1 MDLQHKSCKPCKTM
15 ALRETTHT
23 ADSDLFRQE
32 LSNIIN
38 VRHPLVQLA
47 QQIDW
52 QSCESRFDGL
62 YAAGLGRPGH
72 PIRLMVGLQL
82 LKHTCNVSDE
92 EVVATWVENPYW
104 QYFCGEQYFR
114 HNLPIDP
121 SLMTGFRKRI
131 GETGCEFILGLTL
144 SAGLAT
150 KTVAKSSLA
159 VVNVDTT
166 VQDKAVTFP
175 TDARLLHKAR
185 IALVRLASKQGI
197 DLRQSY
203 QRIGKIAFV
212 RSQRYAHA
220 RQINRAAA
228 HTRKLRTYLGR
239 VIRDIGRKMTVDGQE
254 SSRMTK
260 LLQVAARIHSQPRKR
275 CEGDPPKLYSV
286 HAPEVECIAKG
297 KAHKQYEFG
306 VKVGIVSTSKES
318 FVLAL
323 KSLPG
328 NPYDGHTLQ
337 SCIDQATRVSGIA
350 PKEAYA
356 DRGYRGHG
364 CNTDSFK
371 VWISGSKR
379 GVTAAIQRKLKRRNA
394 VEPVIGHLKSDG
406 RLARNFL
413 KGIAGDAM
421 NALLC
426 GAGHNLRKI
435 LRKLRLFWAFYG
447 LTMSQL
453 LALIL
458 PLGTNSS
465 KPVLQLRGGQARIS
479 SKDLKPGFSGTTN

>member
-1 MDLQHKSCKPCKTM
+1 M

-38 VRHPLVQLA
+38 LRHPLVQLS
-47 QQIDW
+47 QKIDW
-52 QSCESRFDGL
+52 KSCESRFGDL
-62 YAAGLGRPGH
+62 YAAGVGRPGH
-72 PIRLMVGLQL
+72 PIRLMVGLQM

-114 HNLPIDP
+114 HDLPIDP

-131 GETGCEFILGLTL
+131 GEAGCEFILGLTL
-144 SAGLAT
+144 NAGLAT
-150 KTVAKSSLA
+150 QTVAKSSLT

-185 IALVRLASKQGI
+185 MALVCLAQRQGI
-197 DLRQSY
+197 VLRQSY
-203 QRIGKIAFV
+203 QRIGTAAFV

-220 RQINRAAA
+220 RQFNRAAA

-239 VIRDIGRKMTVDGQE
+239 VMRDIERKRAVVDGQTP
-254 SSRMTK
+254 SPTPSRMQQ
-260 LLQVAARIHSQPRKR
+260 LLEIARRIQTQPRKR
-275 CEGDPPKLYSV
+275 LEGDSPKLYSV

-318 FVLAL
+318 FVLAA

-337 SCIDQATRVSGIA
+337 ACIDQATRVSGIA

-356 DRGYRGHG
+356 DRGYKGHG
-364 CNTDSFK
+364 CNTDTFK
-371 VWISGSKR
+371 VWLSGSKR

-413 KGIAGDAM
+413 KGIEGDAM

-435 LRKLRLFWAFYG
+435 LRKLRLFCALRG
-447 LTMSQL
+447 CTLRLL
-453 LALIL
+453 LALLML
-458 PLGTNSS
+458 PDPFAPTS
-465 KPVLQLRGGQARIS
+465 KLQ
-479 SKDLKPGFSGTTN
+479 N

>member
-1 MDLQHKSCKPCKTM
+1 M

-32 LSNIIN
+32 LSNIIDL
-38 VRHPLVQLA
+38 RHPLVKLA

-52 QSCESRFDGL
+52 QSCEGRFGGL
-62 YAAGLGRPGH
+62 YASGIGRPGH

-114 HNLPIDP
+114 HDLPIDP
-121 SLMTGFRKRI
+121 NLMTGFRKRI
-131 GETGCEFILGLTL
+131 GEAGCEFILGLTL
-144 SAGLAT
+144 VAGLAT

-185 IALVRLASKQGI
+185 LALVRLANKQGI

-228 HTRKLRTYLGR
+228 HTKKLRTYLGR
-239 VIRDIGRKMTVDGQE
+239 VIRDIGRKMAVDGQE
-254 SSRMTK
+254 SSRMSK
-260 LLQVAARIHSQPRKR
+260 ILQVAARIHSQPRKR
-275 CEGDPPKLYSV
+275 SECDPPKLYSV

-297 KAHKQYEFG
+297 KAHKPYEFG
-306 VKVGIVSTSKES
+306 VNVGIVSTSRES
-318 FVLAL
+318 FMLAA

-328 NPYDGHTLQ
+328 NPYDGHTSQ
-337 SCIDQATRVSGIA
+337 SCIDQATRVSGIT

-356 DRGYRGHG
+356 DRGYKGHG
-364 CNTDSFK
+364 CNTHSFK
-371 VWISGSKR
+371 VWLSGSKR
-379 GVTAAIQRKLKRRNA
+379 GVTEVIHRKLKRRNA
-394 VEPVIGHLKSDG
+394 IEPVIGHLKSDG

-413 KGIAGDAM
+413 KGIEGDAM

-435 LRKLRLFWAFYG
+435 LRKLRLFCAVYAI
-447 LTMSQL
+447 TVREL
-453 LALIL
+453 LASLQ
-458 PLGTNSS
+458 PLGPAAS
-465 KPVLQLRGGQARIS
+465 KPA
-479 SKDLKPGFSGTTN
+479 LKFR

>member
-1 MDLQHKSCKPCKTM
+1 M
-15 ALRETTHT
+15 ALRETPQT

-32 LSNIIN
+32 LSNLIDL
-38 VRHPLVQLA
+38 RHPLVQLS
-47 QQIDW
+47 QKIDW
-52 QSCESRFDGL
+52 QSCETRFVGL
-62 YAAGLGRPGH
+62 YAAGVGRPAH

-92 EVVATWVENPYW
+92 EVVASWVENPYW

-114 HNLPIDP
+114 HDLPIDP

-131 GETGCEFILGLTL
+131 GQAGCEFILGLTL

-150 KTVAKSSLA
+150 NTVAKSSLA
-159 VVNVDTT
+159 IVNVDTT

-185 IALVRLASKQGI
+185 IALVRLAKRQGI
-197 DLRQSY
+197 ELRQSY
-203 QRIGKIAFV
+203 ERIGKAAFV

-228 HTRKLRTYLGR
+228 QTRKLRTYLGR
-239 VIRDIGRKMTVDGQE
+239 IIRDIERKMHTDE
-254 SSRMTK
+254 STPSRMTR
-260 LLQVAARIHSQPRKR
+260 LLQVASRIHTQPRKR
-275 CEGDPPKLYSV
+275 SQGDPPKLYSV
-286 HAPEVECIAKG
+286 HAPEVQCIAKG

-306 VKVGIVSTSKES
+306 VKVGVVSTSKES
-318 FVLAL
+318 FVLAA

-337 SCIDQATRVSGIA
+337 ACIEQARRVTGIA
-350 PKEAYA
+350 PTEAYA
-356 DRGYRGHG
+356 DRGYKGHG
-364 CNTDSFK
+364 CHTDFFK

-379 GVTAAIQRKLKRRNA
+379 GVTKAIERKLKRRNA
-394 VEPVIGHLKSDG
+394 VEPVIGHMKSDG

-413 KGIAGDAM
+413 KGVEGDAM

-426 GAGHNLRKI
+426 GAGYNLRKI
-435 LRKLRLFWAFYG
+435 LKKLRLLCAQLGISMQRLLSVCHIELAAFK
-447 LTMSQL
+447 S
-453 LALIL
+453 LA
-458 PLGTNSS
+458 
-465 KPVLQLRGGQARIS
+465 A
-479 SKDLKPGFSGTTN
+479 

>member
-1 MDLQHKSCKPCKTM
+1 M
-15 ALRETTHT
+15 ALRETLQT

-32 LSNIIN
+32 LSNLIDL
-38 VRHPLVQLA
+38 RHPLVQLS
-47 QQIDW
+47 QKIDW
-52 QSCESRFDGL
+52 QSCETRFVGL
-62 YAAGLGRPGH
+62 YAAGVGRPAH

-92 EVVATWVENPYW
+92 EVVASWVENPYW

-114 HNLPIDP
+114 HDLPIDP

-131 GETGCEFILGLTL
+131 GQAGCEFILGLTL
-144 SAGLAT
+144 SAVLAT
-150 KTVAKSSLA
+150 NTVAKSSLA
-159 VVNVDTT
+159 IVNVDTT

-185 IALVRLASKQGI
+185 IALVRLAKRQRI
-197 DLRQSY
+197 ELRQSY
-203 QRIGKIAFV
+203 ERIGKAAFV

-228 HTRKLRTYLGR
+228 QTRKLRTYLGR
-239 VIRDIGRKMTVDGQE
+239 IIRDIERKMHTDE
-254 SSRMTK
+254 STPSRMTR
-260 LLQVAARIHSQPRKR
+260 LLQVASRIHTQPRKR
-275 CEGDPPKLYSV
+275 SEGDPPKLYSV

-306 VKVGIVSTSKES
+306 VKVGVVSTSKES
-318 FVLAL
+318 FVLAA

-337 SCIDQATRVSGIA
+337 ACIEQARRVTGVA
-350 PKEAYA
+350 QTEAYA
-356 DRGYRGHG
+356 DRGYKGHG
-364 CNTDSFK
+364 CNTDFFK

-379 GVTAAIQRKLKRRNA
+379 GVTKAIERKLKRRNA
-394 VEPVIGHLKSDG
+394 VEPVIGHMKSDG

-413 KGIAGDAM
+413 KGVEGDAM

-426 GAGHNLRKI
+426 GAGYNLRKI
-435 LRKLRLFWAFYG
+435 LKKLRLLCAQLGISMQRLLSVCHIELAAFK
-447 LTMSQL
+447 S
-453 LALIL
+453 LA
-458 PLGTNSS
+458 
-465 KPVLQLRGGQARIS
+465 A
-479 SKDLKPGFSGTTN
+479 

>member
-1 MDLQHKSCKPCKTM
+1 M
-15 ALRETTHT
+15 ALRETLQT

-32 LSNIIN
+32 LSNLIDL
-38 VRHPLVQLA
+38 RHPLVQLS
-47 QQIDW
+47 QKIDW
-52 QSCESRFDGL
+52 QSCETRFVGL
-62 YAAGLGRPGH
+62 YAAGVGRPAH

-92 EVVATWVENPYW
+92 EVVASWVENPYW

-114 HNLPIDP
+114 HDLPIDP

-131 GETGCEFILGLTL
+131 GQAGCEFILGLTL

-150 KTVAKSSLA
+150 NTVAKSSLA
-159 VVNVDTT
+159 IVNVDTT

-185 IALVRLASKQGI
+185 IALVRLAKRQGI
-197 DLRQSY
+197 ELRQSY
-203 QRIGKIAFV
+203 ERIGKAAFV

-228 HTRKLRTYLGR
+228 QTRKLRTYLGR
-239 VIRDIGRKMTVDGQE
+239 IIRDIERKMHTDE
-254 SSRMTK
+254 STPSRMTR
-260 LLQVAARIHSQPRKR
+260 LLQVASRIHTQPRKR
-275 CEGDPPKLYSV
+275 SEGDPPKLYSV

-306 VKVGIVSTSKES
+306 VKVGVVSTSKES
-318 FVLAL
+318 FVLAA

-337 SCIDQATRVSGIA
+337 ACIEQARRVTGVA
-350 PKEAYA
+350 PTEAYA
-356 DRGYRGHG
+356 DRGYKGHG
-364 CNTDSFK
+364 CNTDFFK

-379 GVTAAIQRKLKRRNA
+379 GVTKAIERKLKRRNA
-394 VEPVIGHLKSDG
+394 VEPVIGHMKSDG

-413 KGIAGDAM
+413 KGVEGDAM

-426 GAGHNLRKI
+426 GAGYNLRKI
-435 LRKLRLFWAFYG
+435 LKKLRLLCAQLGISMQRLLSVCHIELAAFK
-447 LTMSQL
+447 S
-453 LALIL
+453 LA
-458 PLGTNSS
+458 
-465 KPVLQLRGGQARIS
+465 A
-479 SKDLKPGFSGTTN
+479 

>member
-1 MDLQHKSCKPCKTM
+1 M

-38 VRHPLVQLA
+38 LRHPLVQLS
-47 QQIDW
+47 QKIDW
-52 QSCESRFDGL
+52 QSCASKFGGL
-62 YAAGLGRPGH
+62 YAIGVGRPGH

-114 HNLPIDP
+114 HDLPIDP

-131 GETGCEFILGLTL
+131 GEAGCEFILSLTL
-144 SAGLAT
+144 CAGLAT
-150 KTVAKSSLA
+150 KTVAKSSLT

-197 DLRQSY
+197 ALRQSY
-203 QRIGKIAFV
+203 ERIGKAAFV

-228 HTRKLRTYLGR
+228 QTRKLRTYLGR
-239 VIRDIGRKMTVDGQE
+239 VIRDIERKMQPDASTP
-254 SSRMTK
+254 SRMTK
-260 LLQVAARIHSQPRKR
+260 LLQVASRIHTQPRKR
-275 CEGDPPKLYSV
+275 AEGDPPKLYSV

-306 VKVGIVSTSKES
+306 VKVGIVSTSRES
-318 FVLAL
+318 FVLAA

-337 SCIDQATRVSGIA
+337 ACIDQAKRVTGVA
-350 PKEAYA
+350 PNEAYA
-356 DRGYRGHG
+356 DRGYKGHG

-371 VWISGSKR
+371 VWISGTKR
-379 GVTAAIQRKLKRRNA
+379 GVTDAIHRKLKRRNA

-413 KGIAGDAM
+413 KGIEGDAM

-426 GAGHNLRKI
+426 GAGHNMRKI
-435 LRKLRLFWAFYG
+435 LRKLRLFYALCGF
-447 LTMSQL
+447 TVIQL
-453 LALIL
+453 LALLL
-458 PLGTNSS
+458 PPALPPQI
-465 KPVLQLRGGQARIS
+465 KAPQIQ
-479 SKDLKPGFSGTTN
+479 